1 MELRRLAV
9 LPAHRRKG
17 YGRTLVDHVVAQA
30 RRLGA
35 PRVTLG
41 LWATDPELR
50 RWYERQGFAVTEAK
64 HYDDLPLPVTHM
76 AMDL

>member
-1 MELRRLAV
+1 MHTRGRVWHIGRALV
-9 LPAHRRKG
+9 AH
-17 YGRTLVDHVVAQA
+17 VMAEA
-30 RRLGA
+30 RRSPSGLA
-35 PRVTLG
+35 TRVTLG

-50 RWYERQGFAVTEAK
+50 RWYERQGFAVTEVK